1 MWFHMIRP
9 DAEVIGNSL
18 KNTEL
23 VRDRIED
30 FSRTDRHLF
39 AAEIFPV
46 EKTRMRPNRHALI
59 TGRGN
64 RLMHRFCVA
73 GVKAARDA
81 CG

>member
-9 DAEVIGNSL
+9 DAEVIGNCL

-23 VRDRIED
+23 VGDRIEN
-30 FSRTDRHLF
+30 FSGRDRHLF
-39 AAEIFPV
+39 PAEVLAI

-64 RLMHRFCVA
+64 RLMHHFCVA

-81 CG
+81 GG